1 MYTTRLCFSVSTRL
15 PHYSLIFDSEF
26 IGILLALQKASA
38 NILKVNTLAD
48 TPFVLASLGNGGT
61 GRDYAQHLYDLI
73 SSHIQKFQLS
83 RVPGHVGIRQ
93 NECLS
98 AVNSWHMVTATSHSL
113 CLNWGSRFK
122 FLIFFHSVET
132 LGVSIT
138 APSAV
143 PYISLYWTPKGFLA
157 GSRSLSLFQNA
168 SLPQFIRRLDWSPY
182 LFVFINIGSLVNPL
196 IGSRQFCMCKK
207 NNKNIGEQFG
217 ITSKLVLFC
226 GCRISPASRRWISGP
241 NALGANTFPGLYDR
255 ALPRPCGFF
264 FLPVCVCAFSIKA

>member
-1 MYTTRLCFSVSTRL
+1 MGTPPHVNKITDSVYEPCAKHSPTSMLLARRKGYSVSLKGDLMTATDRFVVIKNVGMKMYTTRLCFSVSTRL

-143 PYISLYWTPKGFLA
+143 PYISLY
-157 GSRSLSLFQNA
+157 
-168 SLPQFIRRLDWSPY
+168 
-182 LFVFINIGSLVNPL
+182 
-196 IGSRQFCMCKK
+196 
-207 NNKNIGEQFG
+207 
-217 ITSKLVLFC
+217 
-226 GCRISPASRRWISGP
+226 
-241 NALGANTFPGLYDR
+241 
-255 ALPRPCGFF
+255 
-264 FLPVCVCAFSIKA
+264 